1 MEWYEIIIGILIIP
15 VGFYISSKV
24 YKIRDSYRYNDSWK
38 TTDKKRDFKY

>member
-24 YKIRDSYRYNDSWK
+24 QETRDGYRYNDSWK
-38 TTDKKRDFKY
+38 TRNKKKRF